1 MIDLLLALERLESA
15 ADANL
20 RLGDVF
26 WETSL
31 VTNCT
36 MARHSEAES
45 SCDESQREPYCFAAE
60 SQT

>member
-26 WETSL
+26 WVTSL

-36 MARHSEAES
+36 MTKHSEAES
-45 SCDESQREPYCFAAE
+45 SL
-60 SQT
+60 